1 MCSPGVV
8 SEIAEPSSF
17 SLFGTSGE
25 MINFWNFRLKGSHYS
40 LLFLFL
46 SCFKQLCPV
55 RKRGH
60 KASPQQ
66 GEERRRTV
74 AEPFKPLIC
83 SSAVLLIK
91 KAPWKT
97 HLHNTCL
104 LGGWAHLK
112 QIISTISIFWVR
124 SDDQS
129 EQTESVRRSGGRP
142 KAGFSWIRKHI
153 PLILSIPTF

>member
-91 KAPWKT
+91 KTPWKT
-97 HLHNTCL
+97 HLHNAGW
-104 LGGWAHLK
+104 LG
-112 QIISTISIFWVR
+112 SP
-124 SDDQS
+124 
-129 EQTESVRRSGGRP
+129 QTDN
-142 KAGFSWIRKHI
+142 FYHFN
-153 PLILSIPTF
+153 ILSPFRWPVGADWVCEEKQEGGQKLDSVE